1 MKALRKLKKENLGES
16 KYVELKK
23 LIIGEDFHSLHFFS
37 LCEEKETKI
46 ICIEKVDRKSF
57 LGKSFHRARGKEN
70 IEYCREL
77 FPQLNI
83 KLGELN
89 PTFFKE
95 NKFRPFGGRSKPEK
109 LLKNETFFTQKSTDF
124 KMEDAFPFL
133 MDDDFWKKLNLS
145 IQQKQLK
152 FVEFVKE
159 EKKWI
164 IEFFNGEVFKVDS
177 LIWGLPPWKLLKLI
191 RKKSTFDNKFI
202 EYCEGTKG
210 PFSLS
215 IKFHLTKMV
224 SKNKET
230 LFIPL
235 SLTHDWGHFIG
246 EFYSYSNEFFLEFQN
261 FFDPE
266 EINEE
271 GLSKRIKI
279 LKRSLDKIY
288 PQFSSCIQ
296 REFISVNENTTQ
308 SFFSNNDSLE
318 SLKEGLFFVG
328 EDAPLLGGQ
337 KLVENNSYL
346 KLSHFSRGLAS
357 CYENLGLAR
366 D

>member
-1 MKALRKLKKENLGES
+1 
-16 KYVELKK
+16 
-23 LIIGEDFHSLHFFS
+23 
-37 LCEEKETKI
+37 
-46 ICIEKVDRKSF
+46 
-57 LGKSFHRARGKEN
+57 
-70 IEYCREL
+70 
-77 FPQLNI
+77 
-83 KLGELN
+83 
-89 PTFFKE
+89 
-95 NKFRPFGGRSKPEK
+95 
-109 LLKNETFFTQKSTDF
+109 
-124 KMEDAFPFL
+124 